1 MHKVHLKKN
10 EIKQFFERKCNMI
23 DELVALAKERYA
35 IERDLA
41 ARFSD
46 IETDDVTNCET
57 RTPREARVHINT
69 GLEVLA
75 AECGATI
82 ASEPR
87 GDDTYPWRH
96 SFMYDGVQ
104 FFELSEMRDIR

>member
-1 MHKVHLKKN
+1 MIN
-10 EIKQFFERKCNMI
+10 E
-23 DELVALAKERYA
+23 LAALAKERHA
-35 IERDLA
+35 VEHDIA

-57 RTPREARVHINT
+57 GTPREARVHINT

-87 GDDTYPWRH
+87 GDDTYPWEH
-96 SFMYDGVQ
+96 SFMYDGVL
-104 FFELSEMRDIR
+104 FFQITKGERLR